1 MPKKRGD
8 FPKMKTISEEAEE
21 GRRRGEESRKQEAGR
36 GRKGSKGSKSPFFGM
51 SGLDGNR
58 MSIEH

>member
-21 GRRRGEESRKQEAGR
+21 GRRRGEESRKQEEEE
-36 GRKGSKGSKSPFFGM
+36 KGKKEANPFFWNVWI
-51 SGLDGNR
+51 GLDGNR